1 MSDKPWKSRRKT
13 RVRFRHWQSTTWLS
27 LVSAAVPLAATAIT
41 PVSAAAALAGTIDEI
56 TVSAMRRE
64 MAVSEISTAVSTVA
78 AEAIRAEKLIT
89 DALREAPGIFVQQTT
104 PGQGAAII
112 RGLKGSSVLHMV
124 DGMRLNNA
132 IFRSAPTQ
140 YFALVPTMAI
150 ERIEV
155 LRGTPASLYG
165 SDAVGGVVQAVTHVP
180 VFDSEQTRSTADI
193 FALLDSAEQT
203 RSLRARVD
211 IGNRKLAA
219 SASLEHLATGDR
231 KTGGGD
237 RVVPSDYEQ
246 TAGRIAVSA
255 TPDDKRSWFVDVHF
269 LEQPETPRSDELVPG
284 FGQTE
289 PSSSEFL
296 FKPNRRLFAH
306 ARYMHTDGTLGLDW
320 RADLSFQRID
330 DDRVSRDLNA
340 TQRTI
345 EENSSGL
352 TGFMVTAARSVKDR
366 TWIAGVEYYHDKV
379 ASSRQEEDIVSGI
392 RRAVTARFPDGST
405 IEQAALFWN
414 SDFIVNDSHAFNGG
428 LRFSRVDVELA
439 DTLVSSSTSIR
450 ATDLSGDLGW
460 RYDATPEWQ
469 LVANAGFGFRAPNV
483 FDLGTL
489 GNRPGNRFN
498 VPNTTLDSERVV
510 QLDTGVRRRGEGW
523 QLEAS
528 LFALQY
534 DDRITSV
541 STGEV
546 TPQGRDIVQSV
557 NAAESRIHGMEAGFQ
572 VALTQF
578 VEMQAVINYT
588 RGRQRLAGPS
598 EASES
603 ADRIPPLGGHLNLN
617 YDAGKPLSASMWLRF
632 ADRQDRLSARD
643 IRDSRIDPNGTPGW
657 ATAGAQAR
665 WHIDDTWQLT
675 LGLENLLDK
684 NYRHHGSGIDATG
697 RNVYLSAWRR
707 W

>member
-1 MSDKPWKSRRKT
+1 
-13 RVRFRHWQSTTWLS
+13 
-27 LVSAAVPLAATAIT
+27 
-41 PVSAAAALAGTIDEI
+41 
-56 TVSAMRRE
+56 MRRE
-64 MAVSEISTAVSTVA
+64 MAVSEISTAVSTIA

-180 VFDSEQTRSTADI
+180 AFDSEQTRSTADL

-231 KTGGGD
+231 KTGGGE

-246 TAGRIAVSA
+246 TAGRIAISA
-255 TPDDKRSWFVDVHF
+255 TPGDTRAWFFDVQF
-269 LEQPETPRSDELVPG
+269 LEQPETPRTDELNPG

-289 PSSSEFL
+289 ASSSEYL

-306 ARYMHTDGTLGLDW
+306 ARYTHTDGVLGLDW

-330 DDRVSRDLNA
+330 DDRVTRDLNA
-340 TQRTI
+340 AQRTI
-345 EENSSGL
+345 EQNRSSL
-352 TGFMVTAARSVKDR
+352 TGFTVTAARSYTDR

-379 ASSRQEEDIVSGI
+379 SSARYEEDVVSGSRQT
-392 RRAVTARFPDGST
+392 VTARFPDGST
-405 IEQAALFWN
+405 VKQSALFWN
-414 SDFIVNDSHAFNGG
+414 ADFKINDRHALNGG
-428 LRFSRVDVELA
+428 LRISRTDVELA
-439 DTLVSSSTSIR
+439 DTPVSSAASIG

-460 RYDATPEWQ
+460 RYDATAEWQ

-483 FDLGTL
+483 FDLGAL
-489 GNRPGNRFN
+489 GSRPGNRFN
-498 VPNTTLDSERVV
+498 VPNTALDSERVIQV
-510 QLDTGVRRRGEGW
+510 DTGIRRRGQRW
-523 QLEAS
+523 QLELS

-534 DDRITSV
+534 ADRITSV

-546 TPQGRDIVQSV
+546 TPEGRDIVQSV
-557 NAAESRIHGMEAGFQ
+557 NAAESRIRGVEAGLEL
-572 VALTQF
+572 ALTRS
-578 VEMQAVINYT
+578 VELRAVMNYT
-588 RGRQRLAGPS
+588 RGRQEFADRTEP
-598 EASES
+598 
-603 ADRIPPLGGHLNLN
+603 ADRIPPLTGHLNLN
-617 YDAGKPLSASMWLRF
+617 YDAGNPFSASMWLHF
-632 ADRQDRLSARD
+632 ASRQGRLSARD
-643 IRDSRIDPNGTPGW
+643 VRDSRIDPGGTPGW
-657 ATAGAQAR
+657 ATAGAQAAWR
-665 WHIDDTWQLT
+665 IDEAWQVT
-675 LGLENLLDK
+675 LGVENLLDK
-684 NYRHHGSGIDATG
+684 NYRYHGSGIDAPG

>member
-1 MSDKPWKSRRKT
+1 
-13 RVRFRHWQSTTWLS
+13 
-27 LVSAAVPLAATAIT
+27 
-41 PVSAAAALAGTIDEI
+41 
-56 TVSAMRRE
+56 MRRE

-165 SDAVGGVVQAVTHVP
+165 SDAVGGVVQVVTHVP
-180 VFDSEQTRSTADI
+180 AFDGEQTRSTADI

-203 RSLRARVD
+203 RSLRGRVD
-211 IGNRKLAA
+211 VGNRKLAA

-246 TAGRIAVSA
+246 TAGRIAISA
-255 TPDDKRSWFVDVHF
+255 TPDDTRAWFFDVQF
-269 LEQPETPRSDELVPG
+269 LEQPETPRTDELNPG

-289 PSSSEFL
+289 ASSSEYL

-306 ARYMHTDGTLGLDW
+306 ARYTHTDGVLGLDW

-330 DDRVSRDLNA
+330 DDRVTRDLNA
-340 TQRTI
+340 AQRTI
-345 EENSSGL
+345 EQNRSSL
-352 TGFMVTAARSVKDR
+352 TGFMVTAARGYADR
-366 TWIAGVEYYHDKV
+366 TWIAGVEYYHDRV
-379 ASSRQEEDIVSGI
+379 ASRRQQEDIVSGV
-392 RRAVTARFPDGST
+392 RQTATPRFPDGST
-405 IEQAALFWN
+405 VKQSALFWN
-414 SDFIVNDSHAFNGG
+414 ADFKINDRHALNGG
-428 LRFSRVDVELA
+428 LRISRADVELA
-439 DTLVSSSTSIR
+439 DTPVSSATSIT

-483 FDLGTL
+483 FDLGAL
-489 GNRPGNRFN
+489 GSRPGNRFN
-498 VPNTTLDSERVV
+498 VPNTALDSERVIQV
-510 QLDTGVRRRGEGW
+510 DTGIRRRGQRW
-523 QLEAS
+523 QLEFS

-534 DDRITSV
+534 ADRITSV

-546 TPQGRDIVQSV
+546 TPEGRDIVQSV
-557 NAAESRIHGMEAGFQ
+557 NAAESRIRGVEAGLEL
-572 VALTQF
+572 ALTRS
-578 VEMQAVINYT
+578 VELRAVMNYT
-588 RGRQRLAGPS
+588 RGRQEFADRTEP
-598 EASES
+598 
-603 ADRIPPLGGHLNLN
+603 ADRIPPLSGHLHLN
-617 YDAGKPLSASMWLRF
+617 YDAGNPFSASMWLHF
-632 ADRQDRLSARD
+632 ASRQDRLSARD
-643 IRDSRIDPNGTPGW
+643 VRDSRIDPGGTPGW
-657 ATAGAQAR
+657 ATAGAQAGWR
-665 WHIDDTWQLT
+665 IDEAWQVT
-675 LGLENLLDK
+675 LGVENLLDK
-684 NYRHHGSGIDATG
+684 NYRYHGSGIDAPG